1 MKTKTIRCQGQ
12 CVSCLSENINYDT
25 FQYEG
30 DYGYY
35 PYECQECGNEG
46 REYYNIIYD
55 VSSTRIKL
63 N

>member
-12 CVSCLSENINYDT
+12 CVSCSSENINYDT

-35 PYECQECGNEG
+35 PYDCQECGNEG
-46 REYYNIIYD
+46 REYFNLIYD
-55 VSSTRIKL
+55 VSTTRIKL